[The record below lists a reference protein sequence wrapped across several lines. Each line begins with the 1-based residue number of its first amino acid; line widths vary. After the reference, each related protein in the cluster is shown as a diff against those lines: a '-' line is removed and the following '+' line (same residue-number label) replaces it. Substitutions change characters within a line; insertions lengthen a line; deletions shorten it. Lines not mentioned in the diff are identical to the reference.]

1 MGSIGEQRAASA
13 SQASAPSMGL
23 LFSEPVRGLAGFASM
38 PLAAS
43 WLMSAPRGD
52 GHGVLVLP
60 GLLASD
66 VSTAVLR
73 RFLRRLG
80 YDAAGWDLGRNRGPT
95 DQVVEELPKVLSA
108 LAKRTGRPVSLIGWS
123 LGGIYARELA
133 RRDPAQVRLV

>member
-1 MGSIGEQRAASA
+1 
-13 SQASAPSMGL
+13 
-23 LFSEPVRGLAGFASM
+23 M

-43 WLMSAPRGD
+43 GLSSAPRGD
-52 GHGVLVLP
+52 GHGVLVVP

-66 VSTAVLR
+66 VSTGVLR

-95 DQVVEELPKVLSA
+95 DQVVDELPRVLSA
-108 LAKRTGRPVSLIGWS
+108 LAQRTGRPVSLIGWS

-133 RRDPAQVRLV
+133 RQHPAEDPAPRGGATRGRGTRGGATRGRCCARQAPDCS